1 MLYKKNFHYKK
12 KRKKMMCHSKIVWL
26 DKDSRTPYSE
36 HYKLLIESGL
46 YKEEPVPP
54 NVNLKDR
61 DCELTQYYLKRL
73 QEEYVGDIVI
83 MDSEKVFISN
93 DNSY

>member
-1 MLYKKNFHYKK
+1 MANKGDIYF
-12 KRKKMMCHSKIVWL
+12 L
-26 DKDSRTPYSE
+26 DSTKPIKETE
-36 HYKLLIESGL
+36 HFRLLIESGL

-54 NVNLKDR
+54 NVNLKDK

-83 MDSEKVFISN
+83 IDSEKVFISN